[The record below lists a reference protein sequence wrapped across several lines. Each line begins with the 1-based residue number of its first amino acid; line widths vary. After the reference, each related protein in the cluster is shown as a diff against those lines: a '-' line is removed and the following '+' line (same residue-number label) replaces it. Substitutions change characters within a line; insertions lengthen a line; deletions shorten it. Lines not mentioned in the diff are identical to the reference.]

1 MKISKTKKFILAGAI
16 LAVVGGSGAA
26 YAATVA
32 SPAEILS
39 DLTGKSTETLYEQR
53 DEGTTFGALAIE
65 EGVQE
70 QFKER
75 MLENK
80 KEILQERVEEERL
93 TQEEADAIYERME
106 QNQENCDGT
115 AQGACIGEARG
126 LGFGRGNRGGNGFGA
141 NR

>member
-1 MKISKTKKFILAGAI
+1 MKISKTKKFILAGAL

-26 YAATVA
+26 YAATAA

-115 AQGACIGEARG
+115 AQGACVGEARG
-126 LGFGRGNRGGNGFGA
+126 LGFGRGSRGGNGFGA

>member
-1 MKISKTKKFILAGAI
+1 MKISKTKKFILAGAL

-26 YAATVA
+26 YAATAA

-115 AQGACIGEARG
+115 TQGACVGEARG
-126 LGFGRGNRGGNGFGA
+126 LGFGRGSRGGNGFGA

>member
-1 MKISKTKKFILAGAI
+1 MKISKTKKFILAGAL

-26 YAATVA
+26 YAATAA

-115 AQGACIGEARG
+115 AQGACVGEARG
-126 LGFGRGNRGGNGFGA
+126 LGFGRGSRGGNGFGT

>member
-26 YAATVA
+26 YAATAA

-115 AQGACIGEARG
+115 AQGACVGEARG
-126 LGFGRGNRGGNGFGA
+126 LGFGRGSRGGNGFGA